1 MGANEPLFLG
11 GINLGKRIAFKPLET
26 ITFEMRDE
34 KRNIFKEVDFVFN
47 NFALAI
53 ITDEFGDLNQLFKK
67 YEKKPYDAAAIL
79 LYAGA
84 KSNNMDFTLEEA
96 REMVASGGHIVLS
109 EVANL
114 VIESLMIQGGEDTK
128 KKFIDL
134 MEKMGIAI

>member
-1 MGANEPLFLG
+1 M
-11 GINLGKRIAFKPLET
+11 GKRIAFKPLET
-26 ITFEMRDE
+26 ITFEMKDE

-67 YEKKPYDAAAIL
+67 YEKKPYDATAIL

-134 MEKMGIAI
+134 MKKMGIAI

>member
-1 MGANEPLFLG
+1 M
-11 GINLGKRIAFKPLET
+11 GKRIAFKPLET
-26 ITFEMRDE
+26 ITFEMKDE

-134 MEKMGIAI
+134 MKKMGIAI